1 MLPLVQDKGSVAQ
14 KELERKGLRVR
25 PGRRGLPSHL
35 QPARVAGYWSGYHIF
50 WRVRLHC

>member
-1 MLPLVQDKGSVAQ
+1 MPRGSDSGTWDLGRAGQGTHMLPLVQDEGSVAQ

-35 QPARVAGYWSGYHIF
+35 
-50 WRVRLHC
+50 